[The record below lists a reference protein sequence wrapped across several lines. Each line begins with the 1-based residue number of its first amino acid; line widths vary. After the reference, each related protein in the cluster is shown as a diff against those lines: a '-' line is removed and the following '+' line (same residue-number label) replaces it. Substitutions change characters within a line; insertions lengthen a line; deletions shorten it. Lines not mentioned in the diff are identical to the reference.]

1 MYTLFTEKKVSSVTK
16 TTEPVNLASKLR
28 GEWMCRVIPSAV
40 EGKLLLG
47 TPLSLGGT
55 HTP

>member
-16 TTEPVNLASKLR
+16 TTEPVNLASELR

-40 EGKLLLG
+40 QGKLLLG
-47 TPLSLGGT
+47 TPLGLGGP
-55 HTP
+55 HAP